1 MPIKNTLEGKITY
14 RVKRSKTPV
23 FVRDDFKDI
32 GGYDQVGRIL
42 RNLVKK
48 GLLVGLG
55 YGTYARS
62 RKSSVSGTIVPEKP
76 LPELARDLLKKLG
89 VKIASSSAEKAYN
102 SGKSTQVPTGRVIGL
117 RAELCGVSAITEG
130 ISLLKKWFDQALDY
144 YCLFCG
150 IYSGK
155 LFAL

>member
-42 RNLVKK
+42 RGLVKK
-48 GLLVGLG
+48 DLLINLG

-62 RKSSVSGTIVPEKP
+62 KKSSVSGAIVPEKP
-76 LPELARDLLKKLG
+76 LPELAKELLNKLG
-89 VKIASSSAEKAYN
+89 VEVTPSSAEKAYN
-102 SGKSTQVPTGRVIGL
+102 SGISTQVPTGRTIGVKG
-117 RAELCGVSAITEG
+117 RITRRIG
-130 ISLLKKWFDQALDY
+130 YNGRYISFEKVAQS
-144 YCLFCG
+144 
-150 IYSGK
+150 I
-155 LFAL
+155 